1 MKCSEVMTTE
11 IVFSLPSE
19 SLDQVAKKM
28 ESADIG
34 PVPIVE
40 DQTNRKLIGM
50 VTDRDL
56 ALRAV
61 ARGLDP
67 KTTRAEE
74 VMSRDIVTCNGNED
88 VQKALDLMGKHQVR
102 RLPIA
107 DSDGRLVG
115 IISQADVATR
125 LGESEKTAEM
135 VEEISEPRG

>member
-67 KTTRAEE
+67 KTTRAE
-74 VMSRDIVTCNGNED
+74 
-88 VQKALDLMGKHQVR
+88 
-102 RLPIA
+102 
-107 DSDGRLVG
+107 
-115 IISQADVATR
+115 
-125 LGESEKTAEM
+125 
-135 VEEISEPRG
+135 